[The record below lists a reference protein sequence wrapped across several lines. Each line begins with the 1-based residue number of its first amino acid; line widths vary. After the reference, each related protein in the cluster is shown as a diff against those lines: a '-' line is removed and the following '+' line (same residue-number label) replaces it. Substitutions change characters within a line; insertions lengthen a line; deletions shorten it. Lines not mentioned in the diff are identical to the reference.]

1 MRWALVTMTA
11 AAGLLGC
18 ASAPPQVATVRVDEL
33 DTVVHPP
40 LGWTVQR
47 ADDTNRYVQR
57 VWVSPSGRTSYGVIR
72 FTLPLPVSEEMA
84 LTGFLTRM
92 RQSEGEAHLLSK
104 KRDEAQDRLQFTA
117 EGGRYRL
124 DGIIVTR
131 GFHGWVIYDG
141 VLRNASPALDEV
153 ALAVQA
159 RENTRPEQQ
168 LEPGDV
174 KKGSSRRE

>member
-1 MRWALVTMTA
+1 MRWALVTIF
-11 AAGLLGC
+11 AAGLFGC
-18 ASAPPQVATVRVDEL
+18 ASHPPAPAAQFDTVRVIEL
-33 DTVVHPP
+33 GIVVHPP
-40 LGWTVQR
+40 LGWTIQR
-47 ADDTNRYVQR
+47 ADDTDRYVQR

-72 FTLPLPVSEEMA
+72 FTLPLPVGEEIA
-84 LTGFLTRM
+84 LSGFLTQM

-104 KRDEAQDRLQFTA
+104 KRDEAQDRLQFSA

-124 DGIIVTR
+124 DGLIVTR

-141 VLRNASPALDEV
+141 VLRNVSPALDEV
-153 ALAVQA
+153 AMAVQA
-159 RENTRPEQQ
+159 RENTS